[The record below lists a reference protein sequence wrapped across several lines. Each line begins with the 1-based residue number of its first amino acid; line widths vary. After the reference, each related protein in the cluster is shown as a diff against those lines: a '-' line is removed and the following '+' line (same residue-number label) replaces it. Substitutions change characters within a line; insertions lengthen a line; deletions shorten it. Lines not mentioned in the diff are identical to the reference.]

1 MKLLSNTASNNNNE
15 ISDSAV
21 EYLIF
26 KPRLQIKVIAVIAKN
41 KLSWNIHRSDQGIGT
56 LGYFYTTTDSFC
68 AATIIIPD
76 QSSGQ

>member
-1 MKLLSNTASNNNNE
+1 MKLLSNTTSNNNNE

-41 KLSWNIHRSDQGIGT
+41 KLSWNIHRSDQGTGT
-56 LGYFYTTTDSFC
+56 GYFYTTTDSFC